1 MVVFVI
7 AVVLPK
13 SVHAAYIAENANVYS
28 FNLSENDMA
37 LLTSLDQGH
46 KICWSPADVLW
57 WTVCCQLSL
66 PPINPDANTFIELVT

>member
-1 MVVFVI
+1 MAVFVI

-37 LLTSLDQGH
+37 FLTSLDQGH
-46 KICWSPADVLW
+46 KICWSPADVL
-57 WTVCCQLSL
+57 
-66 PPINPDANTFIELVT
+66 